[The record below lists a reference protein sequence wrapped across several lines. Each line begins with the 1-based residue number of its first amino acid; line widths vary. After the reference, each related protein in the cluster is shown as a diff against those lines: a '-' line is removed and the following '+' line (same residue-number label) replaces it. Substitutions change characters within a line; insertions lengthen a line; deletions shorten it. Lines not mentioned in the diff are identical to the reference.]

1 MTVDCGLHEYQ
12 HDHVN
17 TGHTGHQCHTCS
29 ADTGPN
35 LSRTRG
41 QIQGKNSQPLFAA
54 SRSQWRFGKWLNL
67 KLMRLVNQRS
77 TQHNSFRNFRN
88 LKMQVLAT
96 IYIIIRIIKN
106 KVCRCVRPKCEYC
119 HGSSSSGGVCA
130 VFTRHDNIL
139 SGCPMLRVRLLFIMS
154 ILSPVNKYYHT
165 YRTSKTFSVTNINK

>member
-1 MTVDCGLHEYQ
+1 MAQLKT
-12 HDHVN
+12 N
-17 TGHTGHQCHTCS
+17 
-29 ADTGPN
+29 A
-35 LSRTRG
+35 
-41 QIQGKNSQPLFAA
+41 
-54 SRSQWRFGKWLNL
+54 FGKS
-67 KLMRLVNQRS
+67 KVNAGS

-106 KVCRCVRPKCEYC
+106 KVCRCGRPKCEYC

-165 YRTSKTFSVTNINK
+165 RHSVNKYVTIQYLVYYIIAETICLHSSPVQRHDIHYEYTFNF

>member
-1 MTVDCGLHEYQ
+1 MAQLKT
-12 HDHVN
+12 N
-17 TGHTGHQCHTCS
+17 
-29 ADTGPN
+29 A
-35 LSRTRG
+35 
-41 QIQGKNSQPLFAA
+41 
-54 SRSQWRFGKWLNL
+54 FGKS
-67 KLMRLVNQRS
+67 KVNAGS

-119 HGSSSSGGVCA
+119 HGSSSGVCA

-165 YRTSKTFSVTNINK
+165 RHSVNKYVTIQYLVYYIIAETICLHSSPVQRHDIHYEYTFNF